1 MTVTASPIATRKPLL
16 GLATLMTQAFRGT
29 DLRPLAQA
37 LIDRAAADEDDAEAL
52 MDLSTALFLQGLRE
66 VGLATQ
72 AQALQVSRLY
82 RLAAPCPP
90 AQGRPLRLLA
100 LMMPGDLMTNAPLP
114 FLCEGSD
121 VELTMLYLV
130 PGEPLPETLP
140 PHDVVW
146 TAVSESAAS
155 RPLLS
160 RLEAQRAR
168 WGLRQ
173 VNRPGA
179 ILHTSRDE
187 AWQMLHDVPGLL
199 MPATALHERGV
210 LQELAEGRRPLGTLL
225 PDATWPLIIRP
236 LDSHAGHDLEKV
248 DTPAALAGYL
258 AATAGE
264 AFYLSSFIDYR
275 GADGQFRKCRVV
287 LVGDQAFA
295 GHLGV
300 SSHWMVHYLNAG
312 MTDCPL
318 KRQQEADFMTGFDTG
333 FGARHAET
341 LGRLGARFGLDYLVI
356 DCAEM
361 PDGRLLVFEVDPG
374 AVVHSMDPEEMFP
387 YKHPAMRRV
396 RQAFR
401 ALLVRQAGR

>member
-1 MTVTASPIATRKPLL
+1 MTVTASPIAPRKPLM

-29 DLRPLAQA
+29 DLRPLAQSF
-37 LIDRAAADEDDAEAL
+37 IERAGADEDDAEAL

-72 AQALQVSRLY
+72 AQALQVRLLY
-82 RLAAPCPP
+82 RLEAPCPP
-90 AQGRPLRLLA
+90 AEGRPLRLLA

-130 PGEPLPETLP
+130 PGEPLPGTLP
-140 PHDVVW
+140 PHDVLW

-155 RPLLS
+155 RSLLS
-160 RLEAQRAR
+160 RLDAQMAR
-168 WGLRQ
+168 WGVQ
-173 VNRPGA
+173 PVNRPAA
-179 ILHTSRDE
+179 ILRTSRDE
-187 AWQMLHDVPGLL
+187 AWQMLHGLPGLA

-210 LQELAEGRRPLGTLL
+210 LQELAEGTRPLGTLL
-225 PDATWPLIIRP
+225 PDAAWPLIIRP

-258 AATAGE
+258 EATAGE
-264 AFYLSSFIDYR
+264 VFYLSSFVDYR
-275 GADGQFRKCRVV
+275 GADGQFRKYRVV
-287 LVGDQAFA
+287 LVGGQAFA

-312 MTDCPL
+312 MTDSED
-318 KRQQEADFMTGFDTG
+318 KRRQEAEFMTGFDAG
-333 FGARHAET
+333 FGARHAEA
-341 LGRLGARFGLDYLVI
+341 LGRIGAGFGLDYLVI
-356 DCAEM
+356 DCAETT
-361 PDGRLLVFEVDPG
+361 DGRLLVFEVDPG

-401 ALLVRQAGR
+401 GLLARRAAR

>member
-121 VELTMLYLV
+121 IELSMLYLL

-225 PDATWPLIIRP
+225 PDAAWPLIIRP

-287 LVGDQAFA
+287 LVGDPGRSDKPRGLARGRAFKPERLAAARCTGA
-295 GHLGV
+295 GFRLV
-300 SSHWMVHYLNAG
+300 
-312 MTDCPL
+312 
-318 KRQQEADFMTGFDTG
+318 
-333 FGARHAET
+333 RHHKTRRSRTAT
-341 LGRLGARFGLDYLVI
+341 TRR
-356 DCAEM
+356 
-361 PDGRLLVFEVDPG
+361 PG
-374 AVVHSMDPEEMFP
+374 ASAKDGSLRIPCAAGAMKPP
-387 YKHPAMRRV
+387 SGYSPARSTRPS
-396 RQAFR
+396 
-401 ALLVRQAGR
+401 AGS